1 MSHGSADMPALL
13 NNLAR
18 EQELSNALIGE
29 DQLLDRLQ
37 GTVDLFA
44 DSHDYFQVLWLGIGV
59 WLINRPGLAGAVLQ
73 TLSISIHS
81 FIE

>member
-44 DSHDYFQVLWLGIGV
+44 DSHDYFQVLWLVLGV
-59 WLINRPGLAGAVLQ
+59 RIVCKSNVSN
-73 TLSISIHS
+73 LSDLHQYLLV
-81 FIE
+81 

>member
-1 MSHGSADMPALL
+1 MLVSHGSADMPALL

-44 DSHDYFQVLWLGIGV
+44 DSHDYFQVLWLVLGV
-59 WLINRPGLAGAVLQ
+59 RIVCKSNVSN
-73 TLSISIHS
+73 LSDLHQYLLV
-81 FIE
+81 